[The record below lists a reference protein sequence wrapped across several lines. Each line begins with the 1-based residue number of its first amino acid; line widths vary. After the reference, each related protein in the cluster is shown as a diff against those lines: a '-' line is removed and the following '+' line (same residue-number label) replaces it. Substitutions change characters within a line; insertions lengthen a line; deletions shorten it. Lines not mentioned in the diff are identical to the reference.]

1 MNEIEE
7 KTLNYIRFATG
18 FNNLKMEQLEMFV
31 ENEVEEINGYNTSTQ
46 EFQYRVADINTNATL
61 RAYIIECLDLTLQ
74 TRWGNNL
81 EYHVE
86 RKTKY
91 LNKLTGMQA

>member
-1 MNEIEE
+1 MIED

-18 FNNLKMEQLEMFV
+18 HNNLKMEELEMFV
-31 ENEVEEINGYNTSTQ
+31 ENEVEELNGYSKDY
-46 EFQYRVADINTNATL
+46 QYTVEEINTNTTL
-61 RAYIIECLDLTLQ
+61 RNYVVQGLLLTLQ

-81 EYHVE
+81 DYHVGK
-86 RKTKY
+86 RVRY